1 MDHCDIL
8 IVGGGPAGSSCA
20 WRLRHSGLDV
30 VVLDKQIFPRNKVCG
45 GWITPAVLTELDID
59 AREYE
64 RGRVLQPITS
74 FQTGSIGGAPI
85 QTVYDKPVSY
95 GIRRSEFDDYLL
107 RRSGARLLLGASLT
121 SLERRQD
128 RWIANGALEA
138 RLVVGAGGHFC
149 PVARLTGARKTPE
162 KAVVAQETEFEMNSE
177 QTASCQVLPETPE
190 LYFCSDMKGYGWCFR
205 KGQFLNIGLGR
216 LDRQRLSEHVAAFL
230 RFLKSAGRV
239 NFDLPSAMLGHAY
252 LLFGT
257 DTRDVASDRL
267 LLIGDAAGLA
277 YEQSGEGIR
286 PAIES
291 GLFAAH
297 TILGAQGK
305 YTDERLNAYRKLLTE
320 RFGNSGKEWTS
331 TWGRHLPDSW
341 IASLG
346 RTLLRNRWFTR
357 EVVLDRWFLHRHQ
370 PALNAHGLGMVSKMQ
385 SAAV

>member
-8 IVGGGPAGSSCA
+8 VVGGGPAGSSCA

-30 VVLDKQIFPRNKVCG
+30 VVLDKQTFPRNKVCG

-59 AREYE
+59 PQEYG

-74 FQTGSIGGAPI
+74 FQTGAIGSAPI
-85 QTVYDKPVSY
+85 QTAYDKPVSY

-107 RRSGARLLLGASLT
+107 RRSGARLMLGTSLA
-121 SLERRQD
+121 SLERHQD
-128 RWIANGALEA
+128 RWIANGSLEA
-138 RLVVGAGGHFC
+138 RMVVGAGGHFC
-149 PVARLTGARKTPE
+149 PVARLTGARKPRE

-177 QTASCQVLPETPE
+177 QAARCLVRSETPE

-205 KGQFLNIGLGR
+205 KGKFLNVGLGR
-216 LDRQRLSEHVAAFL
+216 LDQHKLSEHVTAFVQ
-230 RFLKSAGRV
+230 FLKSAGRV
-239 NFDLPSAMLGHAY
+239 NFDLPSTMLGHAY

-257 DTRDVASDRL
+257 DTRNVASAGL

-291 GLFAAH
+291 GLFAAN

-305 YTDERLNAYRKLLTE
+305 YTGERLNAYRKLLAE
-320 RFGNSGKEWTS
+320 RFGSSGKEWTS
-331 TWGRHLPDSW
+331 TCGRHLPDSW

-346 RTLLRNRWFTR
+346 RTLLHNRWFTR
-357 EVVLDRWFLHRHQ
+357 EVVLDRWFLHSHQ
-370 PALNAHGLGMVSKMQ
+370 PALNAHGLGMVSNVQ
-385 SAAV
+385 TAAV